1 MSKRK
6 KLLDRL
12 ETYPKDF
19 TFDEHCTL
27 MGLLGFEMSNKGR
40 TSGSRVVFFKDGII
54 INLHKPHPGNTLKV
68 YQVRQVFEVLRDNG
82 FYD

>member
-12 ETYPKDF
+12 ATLPKNF

-27 MGLLGFEMSNKGR
+27 MGLLDFEMSNKGR
-40 TSGSRVVFFKDGII
+40 TSGSRVAFFKDNIVI
-54 INLHKPHPGNTLKV
+54 SLHKPHHGNELYS
-68 YQVRQVFEVLRDNG
+68 YQVKQVFEVLSDNG
-82 FYD
+82 YYD